1 MGRRLQLQY
10 SSLNSTSSLIR
21 SHDAETSTS
30 QLVYVPH
37 ELIHEHGS
45 ARRGVHECDVP
56 TCLIDEIGIV
66 KDLSSKTCHRSR
78 VRTSRRRRRFGR
90 RHRSNSSRRMSVG
103 PRAVRRSFPYT
114 YIKKTLK
121 MQRPALR
128 ARLPRVERPF
138 VHLTQR
144 VPQRVG
150 AARLAERAVHPRRA
164 RARLVLRASLGA

>member
-37 ELIHEHGS
+37 ELIHEHGP

-56 TCLIDEIGIV
+56 TCLIEIGIV

-78 VRTSRRRRRFGR
+78 VRTSRRRRRFGG
-90 RHRSNSSRRMSVG
+90 RHRSNARGMSVG
-103 PRAVRRSFPYT
+103 PRAVRRSFPLQ
-114 YIKKTLK
+114 KKGNIILK

-138 VHLTQR
+138 VHFPQR

>member
-37 ELIHEHGS
+37 ELIHEHGP

-78 VRTSRRRRRFGR
+78 VRTSRRRRRFGG
-90 RHRSNSSRRMSVG
+90 RHRSNARGMSVG
-103 PRAVRRSFPYT
+103 PRAVRRSFPLQ
-114 YIKKTLK
+114 KKGNITLK

-138 VHLTQR
+138 VHFPQR

>member
-1 MGRRLQLQY
+1 MGRRLQVQY

-37 ELIHEHGS
+37 ELIHEHGP

-66 KDLSSKTCHRSR
+66 KDVSSKTCHRSR
-78 VRTSRRRRRFGR
+78 VRTSRRRRFGL

-103 PRAVRRSFPYT
+103 PRAVRRSFP